1 MIDRR
6 TLALLVT
13 LCVGQVLLI
22 SAQVQSREGLP
33 LLQVVAFD
41 GFAGVQ
47 RMTGGVIDGIR
58 GIWSQYFGLRGAARE
73 NAELRQRVIDLSVQL
88 QQQRAI
94 VEQTRSLEDLLALA
108 PQMPV
113 PTVAARV
120 IAGNVSPGTL
130 TVVIDRGSVDQ
141 VAPDMAVL
149 GVDGVVG
156 RVINPVAR
164 RAATVQLLI
173 DSNAAAAVV
182 FERSQSGGLAI
193 GGASDG
199 TLHADLVP
207 VLADVQAGERVITS
221 GQDGVYP
228 PGFLVGTVESVT
240 GAGTADRTIRIR
252 PATDFSN
259 LEIVLVALKTP
270 APPFSEEAP

>member
-1 MIDRR
+1 
-6 TLALLVT
+6 
-13 LCVGQVLLI
+13 VGQVLLI

-41 GFAGVQ
+41 GFAAVQ
-47 RMTGGVIDGIR
+47 RVSGGIVDTLH

-73 NAELRQRVIDLSVQL
+73 NADLRQQVIDLSVQL

-94 VEQTRSLEDLLALA
+94 AERMRSLEDLLGLK

-113 PTVAARV
+113 PTIAARV

-130 TVVIDRGSVDQ
+130 TVVIDRGTIDQ

-164 RAATVQLLI
+164 RAATGQLLI

-182 FERSQSGGLAI
+182 FERSQAGGLAI

-199 TLHADLVP
+199 TLLADLVP
-207 VLADVQAGERVITS
+207 VLADVQPGERVITS
-221 GQDGVYP
+221 GQDGIYP
-228 PGFLVGTVESVT
+228 AGFLVGVVDSVA
-240 GAGTADRTIRIR
+240 GAGTPDRTIRIR
-252 PATDFSN
+252 PATDFSH
-259 LEIVLVALKTP
+259 LDVVLVALTP
-270 APPFSEEAP
+270 PVSPIEADQP